1 MQIIKPPNDFTQAS
15 GYKIFLAGS
24 IEMGKAIDWQKDIE
38 DYLSKTDVCILNPRR
53 DNWDSSWKQEISNP
67 QFVGQVEWELD
78 GQDKADLIVMYFDPA
93 TKSPITLLELGL
105 FKDSKRLMVCCPV
118 GFWRKGNVDIVCRRY
133 GIKQVDTLNELKEQV
148 LRIYEDK
155 FL

>member
-155 FL
+155 FR